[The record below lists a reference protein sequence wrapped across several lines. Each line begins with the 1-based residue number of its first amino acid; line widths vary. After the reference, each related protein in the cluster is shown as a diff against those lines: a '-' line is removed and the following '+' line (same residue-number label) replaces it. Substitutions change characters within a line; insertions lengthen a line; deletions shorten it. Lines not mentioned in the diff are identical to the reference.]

1 MSYQAL
7 SDLIDQLLYTLT
19 VLIEQSISYVDEGE
33 LNLED
38 FRLLLL
44 EGLTN
49 LKNDVKREVLQ

>member
-38 FRLLLL
+38 FKILLL
-44 EGLTN
+44 EGLTK

>member
-38 FRLLLL
+38 FKMLLL
-44 EGLTN
+44 EGLTK